1 MREIA
6 YQLGQQT
13 GRSFLQVDNDND
25 DPFIEQD
32 ENPFLDRQESQ
43 SGGLGLALPPSS
55 HLPALISVIT
65 TLSRPTVVVLD
76 AFDLFALHPR
86 QALLYCL
93 LDTVQGCRTSMDN
106 KGLAVVG
113 ITTRIDTIN
122 LLEKRVKSR
131 FSGRVIRTA
140 GISTTADVLS
150 LAKRIL
156 CTPISPTEKNPEL
169 VDDWNGIWSK
179 RTSECFQDK
188 EVINM
193 MKDTVGITKD
203 PRLLHRLLVSIHMQE
218 LRLMARTLVDL
229 CNDST
234 LTNLSFPI
242 SLNNFSSYQLATLK
256 TALVRFLR
264 YVDLLLLGN
273 LRSNLFSDLPYPV
286 LCLLISS
293 IHTITSG
300 HDIFTFEMLFAAFRN
315 QLRAS
320 MVAPVQVNGG
330 SVGMVRCS
338 KAILLSVSLFC
349 YNSLYTDHCVHRL
362 SSSL

>member
-13 GRSFLQVDNDND
+13 GRSFLQVDNDD
-25 DPFIEQD
+25 DDSFIEQD
-32 ENPFLDRQESQ
+32 ENPFFDRQESQ
-43 SGGLGLALPPSS
+43 SGAIGLALPPSS
-55 HLPALISVIT
+55 HLPALISAIT
-65 TLSRPTVVVLD
+65 TLSRPTIVVLD

-93 LDTVQGCRTSMDN
+93 LDTVQGCRTNMDN

-156 CTPISPTEKNPEL
+156 YTPISPTEKNPEL
-169 VDDWNGIWSK
+169 MDDWNDIWSK
-179 RTSECFQDK
+179 RTFECFQDK

-203 PRLLHRLLVSIHMQE
+203 PRLLHRILVSIYKQE
-218 LRLMARTLVDL
+218 PRL
-229 CNDST
+229 
-234 LTNLSFPI
+234 
-242 SLNNFSSYQLATLK
+242 
-256 TALVRFLR
+256 
-264 YVDLLLLGN
+264 
-273 LRSNLFSDLPYPV
+273 
-286 LCLLISS
+286 
-293 IHTITSG
+293 H
-300 HDIFTFEMLFAAFRN
+300 
-315 QLRAS
+315 
-320 MVAPVQVNGG
+320 
-330 SVGMVRCS
+330 
-338 KAILLSVSLFC
+338 
-349 YNSLYTDHCVHRL
+349 
-362 SSSL
+362 